1 MKQYTVTGMSCA
13 ACSARVEK
21 AVSKV
26 DGVTSCSVS
35 LLTNSMG
42 VEGSAT
48 DAQIVEAVEQ
58 SGYGASPKGT
68 ATESENDKANNSLEQ
83 LKAAQDALVDR
94 ETPKLRNRLIAS
106 LIFLVVL
113 MYFSMGHMMW
123 GWPLPEFFNGNHVAM
138 GLLQLLLTVAVM
150 VINQK
155 FFISGF
161 KGLIHGAPNM
171 DTLVALGSAASFG
184 YSVYALFAM
193 TAAQVNGDM
202 DAVMSYMHE
211 FYFES
216 AAMILALITVG
227 KMLEAHSKGKTT
239 DALKSLMQ
247 LAPKTAT
254 VVRDGVEQ
262 EISVDAVK
270 KGDIFV
276 VRPGENIPVDGEI
289 IEGTTAVNE
298 SALTGE
304 SIPVDKQPKDAV
316 SAATVNQSGFIKCR
330 ATRVGEDTT
339 LSQIIQMVS
348 DAAATKAPIAKI
360 ADRVS
365 GVFVPAVI
373 TIAIITIIAWLI
385 AGETVGF
392 ALARGI
398 SVLVISCPCALGL
411 ATPVAIMV
419 GNGKG
424 AKSGILFKTA
434 ASLEATGRTQIVAL
448 DKTGTI
454 TSGEPKV
461 TDIVPDETFFE
472 ETGNNAGKLLA
483 IAASVE
489 AKSEHPL
496 AKAIMERAKTDEIA
510 VAEVTDFSAVVGN
523 GLTAIL
529 AGKMIKAGNLAFVS
543 KFVKVSDD
551 MRVKAVEFSKEGKT
565 PLFFAA
571 DDRLCGIIAVADT
584 IKEDSPE
591 AVRQLKNMGIRVV
604 MLTGDNEQTANAIG
618 KQAGVDEVIA
628 GVLPDGKEA
637 VIRKLKKQGRVAM
650 VGDGINDAPAL
661 TRADMGIAI
670 GAGSDVAIDAADVVL
685 MKSRLID
692 VPAAV
697 RLSRATLTNI
707 HENLFWAFFYNV
719 IGIPLAAGL
728 WYPLLGWKLNP
739 MFGAAAMSLSS
750 FCVVTNALRL
760 NLCRVYD
767 PKHDRKAT
775 PDRKNKTDKP
785 NESEEKS
792 MTKTMNI
799 EGMMCGH
806 CEARVKK
813 ALEALDA
820 VSEAAVSHESGTAVV
835 TLSSDISDEK
845 LKETVEAEDYKVTS
859 IQ

>member
-58 SGYGASPKGT
+58 AGYGASPKGT
-68 ATESENDKANNSLEQ
+68 ATESDNDKANNSLEQ

-254 VVRDGVEQ
+254 VVRNGVEQ

-289 IEGTTAVNE
+289 IDGTTAVNE

-551 MRVKAVEFSKEGKT
+551 MRTKAVEFSKEGKT

-775 PDRKNKTDKP
+775 PDRKNKTNKP

>member
-68 ATESENDKANNSLEQ
+68 ATESDNDKANNSLEQ

-289 IEGTTAVNE
+289 IDGTTAVNE

-304 SIPVDKQPKDAV
+304 SIPVDKQPKDTV

-472 ETGNNAGKLLA
+472 ETGNHAGALLA

-551 MRVKAVEFSKEGKT
+551 MRAKAVEFSKEGKT

-775 PDRKNKTDKP
+775 PDRKNKTNKP

>member
-58 SGYGASPKGT
+58 AGYGASPKGT

-254 VVRDGVEQ
+254 VVRNGVEQ

-289 IEGTTAVNE
+289 IDGTTAVNE

-472 ETGNNAGKLLA
+472 ETGNHAGALLA

-551 MRVKAVEFSKEGKT
+551 MRAKAVEFSKEGKT

-650 VGDGINDAPAL
+650 AGDGINDAPAL

-775 PDRKNKTDKP
+775 PDRKNKTNKP

>member
-58 SGYGASPKGT
+58 AGYGASPKGT
-68 ATESENDKANNSLEQ
+68 AIESETDKANNSLEQ

-193 TAAQVNGDM
+193 TDAQVKGDM

-289 IEGTTAVNE
+289 IDGTTAVNE

-551 MRVKAVEFSKEGKT
+551 MRAKAVEFSKEGKT